1 MIDNKLDEIN
11 IQIDM
16 IKKKINT
23 QVKTKQKNKVKSKN
37 KQMQSC

>member
-16 IKKKINT
+16 IKKKNKYPSEN
-23 QVKTKQKNKVKSKN
+23 KTEK
-37 KQMQSC
+37 